1 MPELAHISTL
11 ISSNRELSFDE
22 MLLFVDDLKTYCER
36 DFDVA
41 YLPRESPIQDRC
53 PTRDCLKEI
62 KCMKKSDRS
71 AHIHNYVRREIA
83 LDLKISEPEL
93 KFYYECME
101 WFQSMIIYR
110 NTVIRPGYCPFCL
123 WNIGLEAEDRL
134 HQWLKSGNLKQH
146 IKEKHMP
153 KNQESRAE
161 PICGSIW
168 SNPKP
173 PRKRKRPSKAEA
185 QYYSIKQHEQLP
197 KKLRFYRYPPPR
209 LEHDYQ
215 LPENT
220 TMPVPILHSFVEEHP
235 DSPVASCFSR
245 SSLPCSSDPTTPRFK
260 EFINPR
266 ILEPYTI
273 DKNQGTQP
281 YDQASMQPNPL
292 YKHEIKNKLFRDMI
306 RLQPSG

>member
-101 WFQSMIIYR
+101 WFQS
-110 NTVIRPGYCPFCL
+110 
-123 WNIGLEAEDRL
+123 
-134 HQWLKSGNLKQH
+134 S
-146 IKEKHMP
+146 
-153 KNQESRAE
+153 
-161 PICGSIW
+161 
-168 SNPKP
+168 
-173 PRKRKRPSKAEA
+173 
-185 QYYSIKQHEQLP
+185 
-197 KKLRFYRYPPPR
+197 
-209 LEHDYQ
+209 
-215 LPENT
+215 
-220 TMPVPILHSFVEEHP
+220 
-235 DSPVASCFSR
+235 
-245 SSLPCSSDPTTPRFK
+245 
-260 EFINPR
+260 
-266 ILEPYTI
+266 
-273 DKNQGTQP
+273 
-281 YDQASMQPNPL
+281 
-292 YKHEIKNKLFRDMI
+292 
-306 RLQPSG
+306 